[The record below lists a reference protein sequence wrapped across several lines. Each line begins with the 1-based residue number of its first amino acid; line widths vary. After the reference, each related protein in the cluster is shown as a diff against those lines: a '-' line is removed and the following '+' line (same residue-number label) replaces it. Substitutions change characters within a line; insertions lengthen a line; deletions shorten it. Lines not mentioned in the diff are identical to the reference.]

1 MNGDIAQLLE
11 RSLSMRKVRGSIP
24 GAAEILILQALP
36 KRKELKTL
44 NKSWCM
50 ERRSPYDIQ
59 FTVLACANVICQLK
73 NTTTQ

>member
-1 MNGDIAQLLE
+1 MP
-11 RSLSMRKVRGSIP
+11 KVRGSIP

-59 FTVLACANVICQLK
+59 FTVLACGCHMPTEEYD
-73 NTTTQ
+73 NTVTKVATELWT